1 MTENVEVRFVKIP
14 VSLIRQLIDPDYS
27 VYHLVDYVIYQAA
40 ENMFNGF
47 SIANNDKFCK
57 DLIYHYYKEN
67 LPNGLT
73 ECLNT
78 LVENDFLTID
88 EDYEGFDGNGEF
100 DPENNIGE
108 IREYLNRK
116 LTEKEKDEE
125 DYDMGF
131 TPEYFSDLAN
141 EWCRIRAVLRVFNL
155 SYDAGIVMQNCHKLQ
170 RLVTGNTFCPIGI
183 SFLINYLR
191 NANTEIDRIMLA
203 VLLGINSIIGL
214 KKRFAFTT
222 QSLIKSRMFGFAS
235 PKELEKFLSFKKNIK
250 VKEKYDYYTS
260 HRQFDKLR
268 SELTRKGL
276 VKVWMGYGKRTILA
290 TSHDWDSIKEAVAEN
305 ILKNK
310 GMSIRDMNRHQTGE
324 LTQMLK
330 QN

>member
-1 MTENVEVRFVKIP
+1 MTDNVQVRFVKIP
-14 VSLIRQLIDPDYS
+14 VSLIRQVISPDYS
-27 VYHLVDYVIYQAA
+27 VYNLVDYVIYQAA
-40 ENMFNGF
+40 ENMFKGF
-47 SIANNDKFCK
+47 SIANNDNFCK

-67 LPNGLT
+67 LPNELT

-88 EDYEGFDGNGEF
+88 EDYKGFDGNGEF
-100 DPENNIGE
+100 DPEINIGE
-108 IREYLNRK
+108 IREYLNRE
-116 LTEKEKDEE
+116 LTDDEKNEE

-131 TPEYFSDLAN
+131 TPEYFADLAN
-141 EWCRIRAVLRVFNL
+141 EWCRIRAVLRAFNL
-155 SYDAGIVMQNCHKLQ
+155 SGDAGIVIQNYYKLQ
-170 RLVTGNTFCPIGI
+170 RFVTGNTFCPIGI

-203 VLLGINSIIGL
+203 MLLGINSIIGL
-214 KKRFAFTT
+214 QKRFAFTT

-235 PKELEKFLSFKKNIK
+235 PKELEQFLSLKKNINA
-250 VKEKYDYYTS
+250 KEKYDYYTS

-276 VKVWMGYGKRTILA
+276 IKVWMGYGKRTILA
-290 TSHDWDSIKEAVAEN
+290 TYYDWDTIKGDVADNIRKNRCVSIKD
-305 ILKNK
+305 K
-310 GMSIRDMNRHQTGE
+310 NRHQIDE